1 MVEALRNDRRLMV
14 YLEQCESW
22 LFFGALHREFT
33 LFALPAIVVVHST
46 PVMNLRS
53 DGSTIGP

>member
-1 MVEALRNDRRLMV
+1 MV